1 MQIPRL
7 LDDQRAIVT
16 GAARGIG
23 RAIATTLAQSGAT
36 VLIADLDGEQAR
48 RTADELRQQ
57 DLRAVA
63 TTVDVTREDSVRDM
77 VAAAL
82 RELGGLDV
90 LVNNAGIYPT
100 LSIEGMTVAEWDRVL
115 AVDLRSVY
123 LCSQAVMHHLMAQ
136 RSGAIVNIATVD
148 AFQPKP
154 SKIHYAAAKTGVLS
168 LTRSFAD
175 ELGRHGVRV
184 NAVAPGLIETRFAAA
199 LFQDRTAYEGV
210 VGRTPLGRHGQPE
223 DVCGAVVFLA
233 SEAAAYMSGQV
244 LIVDGG
250 GRVG

>member
-1 MQIPRL
+1 
-7 LDDQRAIVT
+7 
-16 GAARGIG
+16 
-23 RAIATTLAQSGAT
+23 
-36 VLIADLDGEQAR
+36 
-48 RTADELRQQ
+48 
-57 DLRAVA
+57 
-63 TTVDVTREDSVRDM
+63 M
-77 VAAAL
+77 VAAAH
-82 RELGGLDV
+82 RELGGLDI

-184 NAVAPGLIETRFAAA
+184 NAVAPGLIDTPRLREERGDAWF
-199 LFQDRTAYEGV
+199 DEIV
-210 VGRTPLGRHGQPE
+210 PKIPLGRPGTPQE
-223 DVCGAVVFLA
+223 IASVVLFLA
-233 SEAAAYMSGQV
+233 SPLASFVNGEVIIVSGGH
-244 LIVDGG
+244 IMA
-250 GRVG
+250 